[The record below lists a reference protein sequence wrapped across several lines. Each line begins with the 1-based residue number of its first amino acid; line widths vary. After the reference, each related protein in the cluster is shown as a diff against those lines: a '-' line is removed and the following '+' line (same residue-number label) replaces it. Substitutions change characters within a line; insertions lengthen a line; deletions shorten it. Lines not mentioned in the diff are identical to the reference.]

1 MKRKKAAAVEYNKGY
16 TAPVVTAIGFGEIA
30 DKILSIAKDN
40 DIPVIENNMLA
51 EELCKLNINED
62 IPLDLYKPVAEII
75 AFIYKVNA
83 DLK

>member
-51 EELCKLNINED
+51 EELCKLDINED